1 MSAKDNKLKP
11 LRIDTKNKIIEL
23 FGIKESSINDYV
35 ELYNTITDIPYQ
47 YLAHI
52 IRTLET
58 YIRQK
63 DGFGYFRITCT
74 PSKNMERSAENLAA
88 GFYNEK
94 RSYDI
99 YYDECLPELQKR
111 VVIAHELG
119 HLFFIM
125 EFKKDTTDMH
135 EPLSSLFG
143 IIAMLHKF
151 QMANSKEYHSSEENI
166 IRDFKLLMNRQSG
179 ILNTSD

>member
-1 MSAKDNKLKP
+1 MKSKNNRLKP
-11 LRIDTKNKIIEL
+11 LEIDTKNKIKQLLGVKEKLIDEY
-23 FGIKESSINDYV
+23 IKR
-35 ELYNTITDIPYQ
+35 YNTITDIPYQ

-58 YIRQK
+58 YIRKK

-74 PSKNMERSAENLAA
+74 PTKDMSFIAKDLCG

-94 RSYDI
+94 CSYDI

-111 VVIAHELG
+111 VAIAHELG
-119 HLFFIM
+119 HLFFIL
-125 EFKKDTTDMH
+125 EFYRNETDTH

-143 IIAMLHKF
+143 IITMLHKF
-151 QMANSKEYHSSEENI
+151 QMAHSKEYHKSEEDI
-166 IRDFKLLMNRQSG
+166 IRDFMLLMNREQG
-179 ILNTSD
+179 IFNTSG